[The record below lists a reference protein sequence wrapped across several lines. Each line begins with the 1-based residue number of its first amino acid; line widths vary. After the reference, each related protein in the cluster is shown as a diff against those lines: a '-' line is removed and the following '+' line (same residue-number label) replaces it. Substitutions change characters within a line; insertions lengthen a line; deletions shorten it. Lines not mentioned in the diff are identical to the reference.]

1 MCVYPDISVSFA
13 CTVLHG
19 SSRCFVLEE
28 VEFFVLVGDKWSDS
42 VTCGCELLLER
53 LPSNKRHRGVMS

>member
-1 MCVYPDISVSFA
+1 MCVYTDISVSFM
-13 CTVLHG
+13 CTVLDG
-19 SSRCFVLEE
+19 SSRWFVLVVVE
-28 VEFFVLVGDKWSDS
+28 VFVLVGDKWSDS